1 MPLHSPYR
9 IEPVIEIEAS
19 QLPRYC
25 KFSGLGYT
33 RKRADGVDR
42 AGQGI
47 API

>member
-1 MPLHSPYR
+1 MKL
-9 IEPVIEIEAS
+9 EAS

-25 KFSGLGYT
+25 KFIGLGYI

-42 AGQGI
+42 AAQGI